1 MARDW
6 MRRAAANL
14 AGHAGN
20 VAARWAA
27 WMLDGL
33 EVLDRVRQDAPLKL
47 RELGARWAP
56 ETSRR
61 LGEFRER
68 VEELRRR
75 PLQEKT
81 LRDALKPALD
91 RAAEILADARA
102 WAKVG
107 VKPPRPAA
115 RWTRAPGEVIARG
128 EAQVHVPEPTDPGI
142 RLDSGSARVT
152 TTSRGRKVVPIAA
165 AAARRARAKAQP
177 PHLQPKRGQKKKHH

>member
-33 EVLDRVRQDAPLKL
+33 EVLDRVRQDAPLRL

-56 ETSRR
+56 ETARR
-61 LGEFRER
+61 FGVFRGK
-68 VEELRRR
+68 VEEFRRR
-75 PLQEKT
+75 PLEEKT

-91 RAAEILADARA
+91 RAADIVGDARA
-102 WAKVG
+102 WAKEG

-115 RWTRAPGEVIARG
+115 RRT
-128 EAQVHVPEPTDPGI
+128 
-142 RLDSGSARVT
+142 
-152 TTSRGRKVVPIAA
+152 
-165 AAARRARAKAQP
+165 P
-177 PHLQPKRGQKKKHH
+177 PPWR